1 MTENQIGSDTD
12 AAEVLEQLSSFKI
25 YLNSCVLDNKI
36 LQFIYMN
43 ILFFWS
49 MILFQS
55 IYNWY
60 KTIDIKHGHIY
71 VYNESLQK
79 LAPSKIEV
87 LSIYFSH
94 YDAVKFRLQGN

>member
-1 MTENQIGSDTD
+1 MSRTRKLTENNILCLTENQIGSDPD
-12 AAEVLEQLSSFKI
+12 AAKVLEQLSSFKI

-43 ILFFWS
+43 LLFFWS

-60 KTIDIKHGHIY
+60 KTIDIKHGNIMNH
-71 VYNESLQK
+71 
-79 LAPSKIEV
+79 
-87 LSIYFSH
+87 
-94 YDAVKFRLQGN
+94 FRS